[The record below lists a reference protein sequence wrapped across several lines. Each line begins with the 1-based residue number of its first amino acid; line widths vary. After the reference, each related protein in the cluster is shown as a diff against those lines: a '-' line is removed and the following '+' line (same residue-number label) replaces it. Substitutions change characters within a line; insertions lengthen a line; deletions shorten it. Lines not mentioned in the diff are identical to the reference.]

1 MNAGMPDT
9 ITCLRRR
16 RADNRQMKLAAAT
29 VATVAILAARARA
42 YTVSSPLTR
51 GCHEEITAA
60 ALRQLRAERPSAP
73 PLVPSRDERAMI
85 DDAPFPLDG
94 DMHDLAAATL
104 LFAVRDNDLKGAS
117 PTDTFAIVPIAAD
130 PALQR
135 EHCLRAADEDEP
147 DGSARA
153 LADCAAFIHER
164 SADALDGLDAAG
176 APDAANRVT
185 LSVYLA
191 LRGPHVAVPL
201 PRYWV
206 GIGQALH
213 ALEDG
218 FTHNLR
224 SSDGLAVTTVLNWI
238 DYANQSLVE
247 SRDGPPH
254 ARELDRCDDPDAPRA
269 RRRQL
274 ALAAATDLLRVTLDP
289 TLARDEKLARVDALV
304 ARNLGLQGGC
314 SEANAWCDPAENGL
328 RDAAGCGCQLGVR
341 ASSSSSPIWFLLV
354 VALLARRRL
363 RSLFVLIALAGVVHA
378 QEPPHEPGRDVP
390 TPTAAHIERVRHDK
404 RLGPRVG
411 FYVAAAGAFDRGAL
425 AATVALR
432 VRVTERWLVGFDSE
446 WNPWITPAY
455 AAKAGAFN
463 LMFTGIRRW
472 PLAWERVNLRHTLQL
487 GASVLLFDV
496 YGAPSGSV
504 GLYVATSPLGLDIDL
519 GHALRLVIDPA
530 NLAVPIPH
538 LTAVPFYYL
547 QYRITVG
554 LQFGG

>member
-1 MNAGMPDT
+1 M
-9 ITCLRRR
+9 RS
-16 RADNRQMKLAAAT
+16 AAAT
-29 VATVAILAARARA
+29 VAIVAALAARAQA
-42 YTVSSPLTR
+42 YTVSSPFTR
-51 GCHEEITAA
+51 GCHEELTAS
-60 ALRQLRAERPSAP
+60 ALRQVRAERPSAL
-73 PLVPSRDERAMI
+73 PLLPSRDERAMI

-94 DMHDLAAATL
+94 DMRDLAAATL
-104 LFAVRDNDLKGAS
+104 LFAVRDNDLRGAS

-130 PALQR
+130 PTLQR

-164 SADALDGLDAAG
+164 TADALDGLDGAG

-191 LRGPHVAVPL
+191 LRGPHVPVPL

-206 GIGQALH
+206 HIGQALH

-254 ARELDRCDDPDAPRA
+254 ARELDRCDDPDAARA

-274 ALAAATDLLRVTLDP
+274 ALAAATELLGVTLDA

-304 ARNLGLQGGC
+304 ARSLGLQTGC
-314 SEANAWCDPAENGL
+314 TEANAWCDPAENGL
-328 RDAAGCGCQLGVR
+328 RDAAGCGCQLGAR
-341 ASSSSSPIWFLLV
+341 ATAPPGAIFFL
-354 VALLARRRL
+354 VAAVLLARRRL
-363 RSLFVLIALAGVVHA
+363 SALLVLVALVAVAHA
-378 QEPPHEPGRDVP
+378 QEAHEPGREVS
-390 TPTAAHIERVRHDK
+390 TPTAAHIEKVRRDK

-411 FYVAAAGAFDRGAL
+411 FYVAGAGAFDRGAL

-432 VRVTERWLVGFDSE
+432 VRVTERWIVGFDSE
-446 WNPWITPAY
+446 WNPWITPTY

-496 YGAPSGSV
+496 YGAPGGSV

-519 GHALRLVIDPA
+519 GHALRLVIDPT
-530 NLAVPIPH
+530 NLAIPIPH